1 MQKSTKIAIAV
12 ASVLALGS
20 VIYWFV
26 AKRKEVKEEGGVG
39 LFGKKGKLFKMGY
52 LMGDYVH
59 VATDDRAKANGIIV
73 EGKPITIKGTNFDGD
88 YVVGKI
94 WKDSNGNLGAF
105 TTSPKAFDNIKNKD
119 RSFEGKG
126 KIIVKQ

>member
-26 AKRKEVKEEGGVG
+26 AKRKEVKDEGGVG
-39 LFGKKGKLFKMGY
+39 IFGKKGKLLNMGY
-52 LMGDYVH
+52 LMGDYIH
-59 VATDDRAKANGIIV
+59 IEGDDRAKANGVIN

-88 YVVGKI
+88 YLVGKI
-94 WKDSNGNLGAF
+94 WKDSNGNVGAF
-105 TTSPKAFDNIKNKD
+105 TTNPKAFNTIKNKD

-126 KIIVKQ
+126 KIIVK